1 MKHLLLAGLAF
12 TLLASPALAEGMSN
26 AIGHAVRVTDGG
38 QSFDAWFNADGS
50 YSDTRGVTGTWTY
63 QGQLCIQVTTENG
76 SSENCGPWNESLAA
90 GESWVTN
97 GWSDDGRSL
106 TVQIVD
112 G

>member
-1 MKHLLLAGLAF
+1 MKHILVAGLAC

-63 QGQLCIQVTTENG
+63 QGQLCIRSPPKTDPVKIVARGMRASPPERAG
-76 SSENCGPWNESLAA
+76 SPMA
-90 GESWVTN
+90 GQMMAV
-97 GWSDDGRSL
+97 R
-106 TVQIVD
+106 
-112 G
+112 